1 MKTLR
6 GRRSKPT
13 SVSLF
18 VVGTLPLMM
27 AVTALADEFNGP
39 PFAIMGAALGAI
51 LLVSFLIIIASYIY
65 GALALQ
71 TIAEKTRTEN
81 AWWAWVPIANAILLA
96 KIARKPN
103 WWGILMIVPFVNL
116 IVPGYLAWAD

>member
-1 MKTLR
+1 
-6 GRRSKPT
+6 
-13 SVSLF
+13 
-18 VVGTLPLMM
+18 MM